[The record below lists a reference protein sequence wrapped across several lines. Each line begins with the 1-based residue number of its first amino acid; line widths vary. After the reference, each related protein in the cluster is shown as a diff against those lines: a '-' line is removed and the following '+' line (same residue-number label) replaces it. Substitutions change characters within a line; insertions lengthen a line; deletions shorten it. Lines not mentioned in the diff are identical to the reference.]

1 MYRNGKEDG
10 HWFGEEGRVNLSY
23 FSESVVS
30 YSLLKVKLN
39 ITFPDKCYWKLFVC
53 FNSFS

>member
-10 HWFGEEGRVNLSY
+10 HWFGEERGVNLLY
-23 FSESVVS
+23 LSESVVS

-39 ITFPDKCYWKLFVC
+39 ITFPDKCY
-53 FNSFS
+53 